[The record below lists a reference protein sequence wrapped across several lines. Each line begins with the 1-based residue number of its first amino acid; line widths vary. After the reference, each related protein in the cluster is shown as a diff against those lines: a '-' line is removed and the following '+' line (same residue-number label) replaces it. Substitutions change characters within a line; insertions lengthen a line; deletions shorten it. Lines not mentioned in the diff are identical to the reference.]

1 MGKFNASQ
9 DNIYQQISG
18 ALASGVWSKPS
29 YFNGVVYYGAVND
42 SIKAFPISAGKLAT
56 TASSRSSHTFA
67 YPGATPVISANG
79 ATNGIVWVVENGN
92 TGVLHAYDAGNLA
105 TELYN
110 STQSSNGQF
119 SANKFITPMVTSG
132 RVYVGTQTSVVV
144 FGLK

>member
-1 MGKFNASQ
+1 
-9 DNIYQQISG
+9 
-18 ALASGVWSKPS
+18 
-29 YFNGVVYYGAVND
+29 
-42 SIKAFPISAGKLAT
+42 
-56 TASSRSSHTFA
+56 
-67 YPGATPVISANG
+67 VISANG

-92 TGVLHAYDAGNLA
+92 NGVLHAYDATNLA

-119 SANKFITPMVTSG
+119 SANKFITPIVTNG